1 MKKKV
6 SVKWEHN
13 MLFQGAVDNRVISL
27 DAAPNEG
34 GNNDGVRPKALMLIA
49 LGGCTGMDVVSLLT
63 KMREKFTAFEV
74 NIEATIDPEKPL
86 VYSAFD
92 VTYLISGQETN
103 TPKIVKAVKMSMDT
117 YCGVAQMLRKVAPV
131 TYHIV
136 VNGVHLDL
144 SKFEPIDDNATSPT
158 PE

>member
-6 SVKWEHN
+6 SVKWDHN
-13 MLFQGAVDNRVISL
+13 MLFEGAIDNRVITL
-27 DAAPNEG
+27 DAAPSDG
-34 GNNDGVRPKALMLIA
+34 GNGEGIRPKALMLVA

-74 NIEATIDPEKPL
+74 NVEASIDSEQPL
-86 VYSAFD
+86 VYSGFD
-92 VTYLISGQETN
+92 ITYIISGEEIH
-103 TPKIVKAVKMSMDT
+103 TPKVVKAVKMSMDT
-117 YCGVAQMLRKVAPV
+117 YCGVAQMLKKVAPV

-144 SKFEPIDDNATSPT
+144 SKFEI
-158 PE
+158 